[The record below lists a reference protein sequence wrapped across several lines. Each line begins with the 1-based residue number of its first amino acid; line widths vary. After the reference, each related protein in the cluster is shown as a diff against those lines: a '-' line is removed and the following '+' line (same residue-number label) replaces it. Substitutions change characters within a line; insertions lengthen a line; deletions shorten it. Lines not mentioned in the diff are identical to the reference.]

1 MIRRPLLIGS
11 IENNAVSKYMGSWYS
26 DLDYALIAG
35 LQDSGSV
42 IGGAVLCLH
51 NVCSL
56 SAQVRK
62 SGVAVGCADGK
73 TVRSLN
79 EDHKRIRVNG
89 VAGWTTSRFDD

>member
-1 MIRRPLLIGS
+1 M
-11 IENNAVSKYMGSWYS
+11 
-26 DLDYALIAG
+26 
-35 LQDSGSV
+35 
-42 IGGAVLCLH
+42 
-51 NVCSL
+51 
-56 SAQVRK
+56 SAQRLFSVCTSSE

>member
-1 MIRRPLLIGS
+1 M
-11 IENNAVSKYMGSWYS
+11 
-26 DLDYALIAG
+26 
-35 LQDSGSV
+35 
-42 IGGAVLCLH
+42 
-51 NVCSL
+51 

>member
-1 MIRRPLLIGS
+1 M
-11 IENNAVSKYMGSWYS
+11 
-26 DLDYALIAG
+26 DYALIAG

-89 VAGWTTSRFDD
+89 VAGWTTSRFDDWVEKSADSRVSRLYMADLRV